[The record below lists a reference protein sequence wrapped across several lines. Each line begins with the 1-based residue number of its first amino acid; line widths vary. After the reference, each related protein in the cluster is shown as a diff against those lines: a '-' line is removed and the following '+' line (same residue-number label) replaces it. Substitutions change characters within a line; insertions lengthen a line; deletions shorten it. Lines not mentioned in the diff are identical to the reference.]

1 MRSRIEQE
9 RLEYAYKVYVTDS
22 LQAAGENKYLT
33 ARWVDIIKDDVNVD
47 TRSADEIVLD
57 IMTRAELKPKG
68 GEEQ

>member
-1 MRSRIEQE
+1 V
-9 RLEYAYKVYVTDS
+9 K
-22 LQAAGENKYLT
+22 
-33 ARWVDIIKDDVNVD
+33 VD